1 MSKYHNWRRHRRRP
15 AYIIVAIMGL
25 LVSTATPFLQQTFSS
40 ATASAVKQSAATTI
54 ESIWPSTAVPAHSS
68 SGDSNAVELG
78 VKFTPQVSGMATG
91 VRFYKDTT
99 NTGTHIG
106 HLWSAAGSQLA
117 SVAFT
122 GETAS
127 GWQSANFSS
136 AVQLMAGTT
145 YIVSYYAPVGEY
157 SYDNVNSSDPGNL
170 STTYTS
176 ASGDLIAPSSA
187 AAGGNGVYMY
197 TSSASGAF
205 PTNSYGSSNYWV
217 DVLFTPG
224 GTVTPPPPPT
234 IVNIHSTGY
243 IPAND
248 AAGDSNAVSLG
259 VQFQS
264 QTSGYIS
271 GIRFY
276 KGSGN
281 SGTHVGSLWTAQH
294 TLLAQATFTSE
305 TASGWQ
311 DVSFSDMV
319 PVAANTTYIASYYAP
334 QGHYS
339 YTSGGLASSVTNA
352 PLVTLPGS
360 STPGGNGVY
369 SYGISPVVPINGTT
383 GTDYGVDVD
392 FTTSYAAPTIPSQP
406 TPRSGVRGS
415 GSVLVLT
422 DPNNHFSDDYCSAI
436 LATKG
441 IACAATDT
449 GNLTA
454 ASTLAP
460 YHTIIL
466 ADGAPLTSTQ
476 ISLVSTWVSDGGN
489 FIAMRP
495 NDNLDSLLGIG
506 VRNTSGILPD
516 AYIKIDSTQAP
527 GLGIDNQSLQYHGV
541 ADEHALTG
549 ARAVA
554 MLYADA
560 STATTYPAVT
570 TQTVGSGTASAW
582 MFDLARST
590 VYLREG
596 NPGLAGQAATAPG
609 YSGVPRVPDR
619 FALGYLDLAKAAVP
633 QADLQISL
641 LSNQIETKTAPVPLK
656 WVFPSYKI
664 NANHPNGLLK
674 AAFILTGDDHASGN
688 SQTLNR
694 FANET
699 ATSPAGCSVADWT
712 CIRSTSYA
720 YAGAFSDSAVKPYTD
735 NGFEVSLHVA
745 EGANC
750 ASDWTTQ
757 AGLDS
762 IFNISNNAWRTSYPT
777 ISAAH
782 SPLTERFHC
791 YGAWNDYA
799 SVAKVEAAHGIS
811 ADMNSACYPNSLFN
825 VGACL
830 YTGSGLPENLADSD
844 GTLTGV
850 NQFATQATDENPP
863 TVGLGALNTLATNA
877 TGANGYYGYFT
888 VLAHL
893 DGADISSQTET
904 NVLNVAATNDIPV
917 ISGAQAQTFWTGRAN
932 TTVSTPTYTTNQVR
946 FSVTNP
952 VANLLMLQPTQYGAK
967 TIAGIKVGTT
977 TVAYG
982 TQIINGVSY
991 AVFPAATAGTYTATY
1006 N

>member
-1 MSKYHNWRRHRRRP
+1 MGTKLYNWRRQRSRFS
-15 AYIIVAIMGL
+15 YAITAASL
-25 LVSTATPFLQQTFSS
+25 AFSLATPFLQPAFANAQART
-40 ATASAVKQSAATTI
+40 TQDTTI
-54 ESIWPSTAVPAHSS
+54 ESIWPSTATPTHSS

-78 VKFTPQVSGMATG
+78 VKFTPQVSGTANG
-91 VRFYKDTT
+91 VRFYKDVT
-99 NTGTHIG
+99 NTGTHVG
-106 HLWSAAGSQLA
+106 HLWSATGGQLA
-117 SVAFT
+117 SVTFT

-127 GWQSANFSS
+127 GWQSANF
-136 AVQLMAGTT
+136 AGPVQLTAGTT
-145 YIVSYYAPVGEY
+145 YVVSYYAPVGEY
-157 SYDNVNSSDPGNL
+157 SYDSANSSDPGSL
-170 STTYTS
+170 GTTYTS
-176 ASGDLIAPSSA
+176 ASGDLVAPSSA
-187 AAGGNGVYMY
+187 NAGGNGVYKY
-197 TSSASGAF
+197 TSSPSGVF
-205 PTNSYGSSNYWV
+205 PTDTYGSSNYWV
-217 DVLFTPG
+217 DVLFNPG

-234 IVNIHSTGY
+234 TTNIYGAGY
-243 IPAND
+243 VPAND
-248 AAGDSNAVSLG
+248 SAGDSNSVSLG

-281 SGTHVGSLWTAQH
+281 GGTHVGSLWTAKH
-294 TLLAQATFTSE
+294 TLLAQATFTNE

-311 DVSFSDMV
+311 DVSFSGMV
-319 PVAANTTYIASYYAP
+319 PITANTTYIASYYAP

-339 YTSGGLASSVTNA
+339 YTSGGLTNGITNA
-352 PLVTLPGS
+352 PLVALPG
-360 STPGGNGVY
+360 STPGGNGLY
-369 SYGISPVVPINGTT
+369 SYGLSPVVPINGTT
-383 GTDYGVDVD
+383 GTDYAVDVD
-392 FTTSYAAPTIPSQP
+392 FTTNYVAPTTSPQP
-406 TPRSGVRGS
+406 TPRSGIQGS

-422 DPNNHFSDDYCSAI
+422 DPNNHFSDNYCKAI
-436 LATKG
+436 LQTKG
-441 IACAATDT
+441 IACASTDT

-454 ASTLAP
+454 ASVLTP
-460 YHTIIL
+460 YHTVIL

-476 ISLVSTWVSDGGN
+476 VNLVSTWVNGGGN

-495 NDNLDSLLGIG
+495 NDNLDSLLGISARTNG
-506 VRNTSGILPD
+506 SILPD
-516 AYIKIDSTQAP
+516 AYLKVDTTQAP
-527 GLGIDNQSLQYHGV
+527 GLGIDGQTLQYHGL
-541 ADEHALTG
+541 ADEHALNG

-609 YSGVPRVPDR
+609 YSGVARVPDR
-619 FALGYLDLAKAAVP
+619 FALGYLDLTKVAVP
-633 QADLQISL
+633 QADLQVSL
-641 LSNQIETKTAPVPLK
+641 LANQIETKAAPVPLK
-656 WVFPSYKI
+656 WTFPSYKV
-664 NANHPNGLLK
+664 NANHPGGLLK

-694 FANET
+694 FASET
-699 ATSPAGCSVADWT
+699 AASPAGCSVAAWT

-745 EGANC
+745 DGSNC
-750 ASDWTTQ
+750 AANWTTQ

-762 IFNISNNAWRTSYPT
+762 LYNTSYNAWQSSYPT

-799 SVAKVEAAHGIS
+799 TVAKVEAAHGIG

-825 VGACL
+825 VGPCM
-830 YTGSGLPENLADSD
+830 YTGSGLPENMADSD

-850 NQFATQATDENPP
+850 NQFATQATDENPT
-863 TVGLGALNTLATNA
+863 TVDQGALNTLVTNA
-877 TGANGYYGYFT
+877 TGSNAYYGYFT

-893 DGADISSQTET
+893 DDQDISQQTEA
-904 NVLNVAATNDIPV
+904 NVLSVAAANDIPV
-917 ISGAQAQTFWTGRAN
+917 ISGTQAQTFWAGRNA
-932 TTVSTPTYTTNQVR
+932 TTVSAPTYALSKVSFTVA
-946 FSVTNP
+946 SP
-952 VANLLMLQPTQYGAK
+952 VANLLMLQPTQYGTK
-967 TIAGIKVGTT
+967 NITGIKVGTT
-977 TVAYG
+977 TVAYT
-982 TQIINGVSY
+982 TQTINGVSY
-991 AVFPAATAGTYTATY
+991 AVFPAATAGTYAVTY